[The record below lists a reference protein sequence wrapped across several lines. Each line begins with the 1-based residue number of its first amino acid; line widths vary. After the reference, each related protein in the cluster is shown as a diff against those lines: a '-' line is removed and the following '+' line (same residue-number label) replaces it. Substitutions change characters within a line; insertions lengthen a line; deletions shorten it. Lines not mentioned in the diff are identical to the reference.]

1 MLELG
6 ATYRPQV
13 VNTELGLGSVVYG
26 VPNVTQPRSRGHC
39 QKKDY
44 KDEVARRVVVN
55 KATILS
61 SELRW
66 KL

>member
-55 KATILS
+55 EATILS